1 MPLKLLSPVGRIV
14 QGNPLFKSPV
24 MDDVTKQQKIGKDG
38 QPSFNWW
45 ITVAFDKRDPD
56 TWPMICA
63 IKQEA
68 ASAYPQLFPQ
78 GWNPNAQNE
87 GCVRPDFAF
96 KVVDGDGTDLNGKPH
111 SNKEGW
117 GGHYIVKIST
127 YAGTMKCYD
136 GLQNNL
142 PITDMEQIH
151 TGKYVRVSLD
161 IKGNGWTGQGNSKP
175 GLFVNPDGV
184 QLVGHGAKISGG
196 PDADT
201 MFAQPVSG
209 YIPPGMST
217 TAPVAAISMPGHQPA
232 PQQAMQ
238 MPQMTPAP
246 QAQPQ
251 MQMQA
256 PQPSAAPVYT
266 MTPAAHG
273 YTREQWLANGQTD
286 ESLIAAGYMT
296 VSTPAPAPVMVAP
309 QPQMQMPAPM
319 GQQPQMQAPQQP
331 AMVAPQAA
339 PQPQMQMAVPNPA
352 FTQSA
357 IAPTYTMTPAAQG
370 YTREQ
375 WLANGQTD
383 ASLIAAGMMLVA

>member
-1 MPLKLLSPVGRIV
+1 MPLKMLSPTGRIV

-45 ITVAFDKRDPD
+45 ITVAFDKKDPS

-68 ASAYPQLFPQ
+68 AAAYPQLFPQ
-78 GWNPNAQNE
+78 GWNPNSPNE

-96 KVVDGDGTDLNGKPH
+96 KVVDGDGMDLNGKPH

-117 GGHYIVKIST
+117 GGHYILKIST

-142 PITDMEQIH
+142 PITDMEAIH
-151 TGKYVRVSLD
+151 TGKFVRVSLD

-175 GLFVNPDGV
+175 GLFINPDGV

-196 PDADT
+196 PDAET
-201 MFAQPVSG
+201 MFAAPVST
-209 YIPPGMST
+209 YVPAGMST
-217 TAPVAAISMPGHQPA
+217 TAPVAAIAMPGQPMQMPGAVPQPA
-232 PQQAMQ
+232 
-238 MPQMTPAP
+238 PQMTPAP
-246 QAQPQ
+246 QAAPQ
-251 MQMQA
+251 MQMAA
-256 PQPSAAPVYT
+256 PQPVYT
-266 MTPAAHG
+266 MTPLAQG
-273 YTREQWLANGQTD
+273 YTREQWIANGQTD

-296 VSTPAPAPVMVAP
+296 VSTPAPVMAAP
-309 QPQMQMPAPM
+309 QPVLQTPAQM
-319 GQQPQMQAPQQP
+319 GNQPQMQAPIVQQAP
-331 AMVAPQAA
+331 APQAA
-339 PQPQMQMAVPNPA
+339 PQMQMATPNVA

-357 IAPTYTMTPAAQG
+357 IAPVYTMTPLAQG
-370 YTREQ
+370 FTREQ
-375 WLANGQTD
+375 WIANGQTD
-383 ASLIAAGMMLVA
+383 AQLIAAGMMLVA